1 MKYIILILLLL
12 PTGISYA
19 GLFDAIS
26 PSRMAVKDASEEIIK
41 EANKL
46 GEPFGLFG
54 VNLLTIEDDLQNI
67 CKNCSPH
74 PNENHSYREY
84 KNILGYKTAI
94 VYRFDKL
101 KSSKYYLLMQITLTP
116 IVKSYSSQQE
126 VENIYMASR
135 DYVNKNIGKLP
146 SIEGIYDSNKN
157 QVGYKSI
164 ADYKYS
170 SLVHSIEIY
179 NGRTIHMI
187 YLFKR

>member
-74 PNENHSYREY
+74 PNENPSYREY
-84 KNILGYKTAI
+84 KNILEYKTSI

-164 ADYKYS
+164 ADYKDS

>member
-12 PTGISYA
+12 TGTSYA

-41 EANKL
+41 ESYKL

-54 VNLLTIEDDLQNI
+54 VNLLMIEDDFQKI

-84 KNILGYKTAI
+84 RNILGYKTAVI
-94 VYRFDKL
+94 YRFDKL
-101 KSSKYYLLMQITLTP
+101 KSNKYYLLMQITLSP
-116 IVKSYSSQQE
+116 IVKYSNQQD
-126 VENIYMASR
+126 VENIYMAFH

-146 SIEGIYDSNKN
+146 AIQGIYDSNKN
-157 QVGYKSI
+157 QIGYKSI
-164 ADYKYS
+164 AIYKYS
-170 SLVHSIEIY
+170 SLAHSIEIY
-179 NGRTIHMI
+179 NGKIIHMI

>member
-126 VENIYMASR
+126 VENIYMAFR

-179 NGRTIHMI
+179 NGRIIHMI